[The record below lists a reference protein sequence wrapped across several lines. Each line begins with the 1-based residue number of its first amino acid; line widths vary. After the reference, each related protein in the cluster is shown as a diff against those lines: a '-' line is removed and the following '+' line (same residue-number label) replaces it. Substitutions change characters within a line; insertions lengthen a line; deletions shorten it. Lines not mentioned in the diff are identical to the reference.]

1 MSVDKR
7 EVERRVAGFKKALSE
22 AGIKTTFQRLE
33 IFREVASSEDHPD
46 AESIHRTVRRRIPT
60 ISLDTVYRTLWL
72 LLDLGL
78 ISTLGPRYKIR
89 FDGNIS
95 PHHHFVCGRCGLTR
109 DFYSEEF
116 DKLTVPEAVKGF
128 GTVETTQVEI
138 KGVCSA
144 CARSN
149 DTPRKRERRS

>member
-1 MSVDKR
+1 MKVDKK
-7 EVERRVAGFKKALSE
+7 EVERRVSGLKKALSE

-33 IFREVASSEDHPD
+33 VFREVASSEDHPD
-46 AESIHRTVRRRIPT
+46 AESIYKAVRRRIPT

-89 FDGNIS
+89 FDANIA

-116 DKLTVPEAVKGF
+116 DNLTVPEALKEF
-128 GTVETTQVEI
+128 GIVERAQVEI
-138 KGVCSA
+138 KGVCSS
-144 CARSN
+144 CAKAN
-149 DTPRKRERRS
+149 ETPKKKGDPR